1 MTRSIGFSLTSLPD
15 DSSTGA
21 LLSTVSTEC
30 SSLAPPDEIAPIK
43 ALKPRTAA
51 PCLIASRCSLSSR
64 ASARASEAAARCAP
78 AWAIAPRCASL
89 SRAAETTE
97 VGTGGAGGPRLG
109 GGGGPPPRFA
119 VGEGPGGPF
128 LRGGGAFLRLPPLA
142 AALMGGGGI
151 RPGRPRPLCQPRT
164 ALTNPYSGS
173 LGTLAPAFAAAHGT
187 QK

>member
-1 MTRSIGFSLTSLPD
+1 MSDVLMQTRM
-15 DSSTGA
+15 
-21 LLSTVSTEC
+21 
-30 SSLAPPDEIAPIK
+30 
-43 ALKPRTAA
+43 
-51 PCLIASRCSLSSR
+51 SRRPSQKQWMKQSCV
-64 ASARASEAAARCAP
+64 ARF
-78 AWAIAPRCASL
+78 ASL

-151 RPGRPRPLCQPRT
+151 RPGRPRPSASR
-164 ALTNPYSGS
+164 
-173 LGTLAPAFAAAHGT
+173 APL
-187 QK
+187 

>member
-1 MTRSIGFSLTSLPD
+1 M
-15 DSSTGA
+15 
-21 LLSTVSTEC
+21 
-30 SSLAPPDEIAPIK
+30 
-43 ALKPRTAA
+43 
-51 PCLIASRCSLSSR
+51 
-64 ASARASEAAARCAP
+64 
-78 AWAIAPRCASL
+78 

-151 RPGRPRPLCQPRT
+151 QPGGRALCAEPHRSDQL
-164 ALTNPYSGS
+164 AL
-173 LGTLAPAFAAAHGT
+173 
-187 QK
+187 

>member
-1 MTRSIGFSLTSLPD
+1 MD
-15 DSSTGA
+15 
-21 LLSTVSTEC
+21 E
-30 SSLAPPDEIAPIK
+30 SSLAW
-43 ALKPRTAA
+43 L
-51 PCLIASRCSLSSR
+51 
-64 ASARASEAAARCAP
+64 ARCA
-78 AWAIAPRCASL
+78 SF

-151 RPGRPRPLCQPRT
+151 RPGGRALCVPSRT
-164 ALTNPYSGS
+164 ALTNSHS
-173 LGTLAPAFAAAHGT
+173 DCLEGTDLSA
-187 QK
+187 